1 MLKDHW
7 FNRQNAL
14 LLKDSAMSYIVLV
27 IPEKKNMAII
37 ENELSLESGR
47 FKKKKLRQLCLLIN
61 YDRKRID
68 LEI

>member
-47 FKKKKLRQLCLLIN
+47 FKKKN
-61 YDRKRID
+61 
-68 LEI
+68 